1 MKILVVCKE
10 LPHAKVIGG
19 PVIIFNRIKYLS
31 RNHVVSLAAFSR
43 PEDRDRIAS
52 LEPFCR
58 DIRLVPFPP
67 KRSPWRA
74 VREFFFSPV
83 PYYFLRVHGSKAMGR
98 AIAEMVGR
106 DGYDF
111 VIAEYSVMGQFLHN
125 NPDLPPV
132 RRVISVHECYT
143 LARRKSFR
151 HFRPGIS
158 KLREALYLKGL
169 QAYEFEMYRR
179 ADKVLTLTPQG
190 RDELLAV
197 APDLDISVVPHGV
210 DVETFAFSPETGEDA
225 GLVFIGNYRHYPNVD
240 AVLFFHEQ
248 IWPRIRAARPGL
260 TFTIVGQDPPPEV
273 ARLGEDGSVIVTG
286 TVDDVVPYLR
296 RGKVFLCPVRLGG
309 GFRGKI
315 LEAMAV
321 GRPVVSTSL
330 GAEGIPARHGE
341 NILLAD
347 APEDFAAGVLRLLGD
362 EDLYRKIQ
370 GNGRKLMEDIYAW
383 DKGVAVLEKIL
394 EDMMSRPP
402 SHSAEGRER

>member
-1 MKILVVCKE
+1 MKILIACKE
-10 LPHAKVIGG
+10 LPHARVIGG
-19 PVIIFNRIKYLS
+19 PVIIFNRIKHLS
-31 RNHVVSLAAFSR
+31 RNHAVSLAAFGR
-43 PEDRDRIAS
+43 PEDKDRVAS

-58 DIRLVPFPP
+58 DIRLAPFPP
-67 KRSPWRA
+67 QRSPWRA
-74 VREFFFSPV
+74 AWEFFFSPV
-83 PYYFLRVHGSKAMGR
+83 PYYFLRVHGSKAMSR

-106 DGYDF
+106 DGHDF
-111 VIAEYSVMGQFLHN
+111 VIAEYSVMGQFIHR
-125 NPDLPPV
+125 NPELPPV
-132 RRVISVHECYT
+132 RRIISVHECYT

-158 KLREALYLKGL
+158 KWREALYLKGL
-169 QAYEFEMYRR
+169 RAYEFEMYKE
-179 ADKVLTLTPQG
+179 ADKILALTPQG

-197 APDLDISVVPHGV
+197 EPDLDVSVVPHGV
-210 DVETFAFSPETGEDA
+210 DVEAFAFFPAVAEDA

-240 AVLFFHEQ
+240 AVLYFHDAV
-248 IWPRIRAARPGL
+248 WPRVKAVFPGL
-260 TFTIVGQDPPPEV
+260 TFTVVGQDPPPEIT
-273 ARLGEDGSVIVTG
+273 RLGRDGAIVVTG

-341 NILLAD
+341 NIILAD
-347 APEDFAAGVLRLLGD
+347 APEDFAAGIVRLLGD
-362 EDLYRKIQ
+362 EELYRKIQ
-370 GNGRKLMEDIYAW
+370 RNGRQLMEDTYAW

-394 EDMMSRPP
+394 EGMMSRPP
-402 SHSAEGRER
+402 LNAVRKLGR